1 MKKFRFTFRKLSFVL
16 FVIIIACTL
25 PTAVINVLKMAGVL
39 SSYLFILDFMTA
51 LLSMLIAAIAISVLV
66 CSFYIFKDN
75 AMSLRFG
82 IIKQSIPYNKMICI
96 KKLSDSDTLWL
107 IYTDNKNIQSYMMIN
122 VNKKYF
128 DAFVAEIRL
137 HNKDVIYSVTN
148 GKEEE

>member
-1 MKKFRFTFRKLSFVL
+1 MNKFRFTFRKLSFVL

-25 PTAVINVLKMAGVL
+25 PTAVINILKMAGVL

-51 LLSMLIAAIAISVLV
+51 ILSLFIAIVAISILAY
-66 CSFYIFKDN
+66 SFYVFKDK

-107 IYTDNKNIQSYMMIN
+107 IYTDSKNNQSYMMIN

-137 HNKDVIYSVTN
+137 RNKDVIYSVTN
-148 GKEEE
+148 CKEEE